1 MINKVKSCGITETDK
16 GWRNRA
22 PPWCMGKP
30 TADEPGAI
38 PGFIWKIAIVNKA
51 VAFCCEKKPNMKLK
65 IFEAVLKN
73 NNALPFDDAHILF
86 NGLDLYRFITAKS
99 VYSKKTC
106 IFFFIYCQIKCIHV
120 TYLCQII
127 RVFSFQ
133 HTRKIC
139 IIVMKRFN
147 HAEKKAL

>member
-1 MINKVKSCGITETDK
+1 
-16 GWRNRA
+16 
-22 PPWCMGKP
+22 
-30 TADEPGAI
+30 
-38 PGFIWKIAIVNKA
+38 
-51 VAFCCEKKPNMKLK
+51 MKLK

-106 IFFFIYCQIKCIHV
+106 IFFFIYCQIKCIYV